1 MAVLLQKLKD
11 MVAAEKAGGSPKRGK
26 KGGKKGDKKAK
37 SGDGAKKEK
46 KPKSE
51 KAEKGGGGKKGKKDP
66 TGDRSA
72 ESLYAELVSNGI
84 VQPCPPRGF
93 AEFVGAYSYLGT
105 TLEKADIR
113 PDPSLAQVRPL
124 LHPGRF
130 SEVTSKG
137 KSTVT
142 GTRWDELGAQGG
154 YGCGANDLLGIG
166 FQ

>member
-11 MVAAEKAGGSPKRGK
+11 MVAAEKAGGSPKKGK

-46 KPKSE
+46 KPKGE

-113 PDPSLAQVRPL
+113 PDPSIAQVR
-124 LHPGRF
+124 
-130 SEVTSKG
+130 
-137 KSTVT
+137 
-142 GTRWDELGAQGG
+142 
-154 YGCGANDLLGIG
+154 G
-166 FQ
+166 F